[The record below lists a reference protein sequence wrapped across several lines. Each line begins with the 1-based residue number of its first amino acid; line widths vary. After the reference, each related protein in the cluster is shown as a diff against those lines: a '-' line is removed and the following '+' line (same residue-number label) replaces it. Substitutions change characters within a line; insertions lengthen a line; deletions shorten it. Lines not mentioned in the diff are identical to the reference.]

1 MNSPKNATLREY
13 VLMVC
18 LVAPLVLVGCMVGI
32 AVDVHQT
39 RLEFTA
45 ANADWRRE
53 TFRRIDQ
60 LLWKVDTA
68 LEIGAA
74 ARLDLGNMLTKIR
87 AQVQKS
93 SEDSTKATKTQTQAA
108 TVAVTK
114 AIDTTR
120 QAIEAVAGDA
130 RPDVAPAAAEPK
142 VTVNV
147 PPPTVIAGK
156 VPEAPRVEVRAL
168 PKRRRWYGWLWPG
181 NWRP

>member
-1 MNSPKNATLREY
+1 MDSPKNATLREY

-18 LVAPLVLVGCMVGI
+18 LVAPLVLMACMVGI
-32 AVDVHQT
+32 AIDVHQT

-53 TFRRIDQ
+53 TFRRVDQ
-60 LLWKVDTA
+60 LLWKADTA
-68 LEIGAA
+68 LEIAAA
-74 ARLDLGNMLTKIR
+74 ARLDVGNMLTKLR

-108 TVAVTK
+108 TVAVTR

-120 QAIEAVAGDA
+120 EAIEAVAGEPT
-130 RPDVAPAAAEPK
+130 RPDEAPATEPR

-168 PKRRRWYGWLWPG
+168 PKRRRWFGWLWPG